1 MMRSTGRTF
10 DDAGELIVPL
20 NAQLQLPLDA
30 IMVMGLTELALHSWD
45 VYVAFD
51 PNVEVGS
58 YAADLLVDQYPREI
72 ISMVAS
78 RLVAGRLGKAAL
90 RVDIGSS
97 RRTLV
102 MTFADSVILETA
114 DPGNEPACTGHLRLP
129 TSGAWARLLTGRL
142 DDDHMPSDIT
152 STGTPTL
159 HELRTLLQGDPMSTG
174 DAELSP

>member
-1 MMRSTGRTF
+1 MRSTGRTF
-10 DDAGELIVPL
+10 DDAGKLIVPL

-30 IMVMGLTELALHSWD
+30 IMVIRLNELALHSWD

-58 YAADLLVDQYPREI
+58 YAADLLVDHYPREI

-102 MTFADSVILETA
+102 MT
-114 DPGNEPACTGHLRLP
+114 
-129 TSGAWARLLTGRL
+129 
-142 DDDHMPSDIT
+142 
-152 STGTPTL
+152 
-159 HELRTLLQGDPMSTG
+159 
-174 DAELSP
+174 